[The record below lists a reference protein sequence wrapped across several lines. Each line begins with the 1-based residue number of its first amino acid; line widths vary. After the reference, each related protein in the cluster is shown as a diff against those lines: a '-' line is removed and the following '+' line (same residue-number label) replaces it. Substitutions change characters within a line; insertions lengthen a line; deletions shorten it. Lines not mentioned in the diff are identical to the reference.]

1 MCVDGI
7 LPRVMIYGFC
17 LVSIASGAS
26 SVVAQN
32 IKATLGGKVLDP
44 HGMLIPGVVL
54 RIRDLE
60 RGHIRQ
66 VTSND
71 KGMFLQ
77 PGLEPGAYKIEATQ
91 AGFARYESG
100 VLPLKVGDFLNV
112 EVHLSTAGVASTV
125 EVIGQASTVSAD
137 HPNQFKSFNSDEMN
151 DLPVFAGGQGR
162 NFYAQ
167 ALTTAGVALSTL
179 AHRPFAVSGQRPRNN
194 NYLIDSA
201 EMNDANSGFIA
212 GRAETEQ
219 LISQEAVQS
228 FQIITHNFKAEY
240 GRNSGSI
247 VNLVSKSG
255 SNQLWG
261 SVYEYHNNSALSAR
275 NPFETPAT
283 KASQRSNLAGF
294 TAGGPIRSNAIHV
307 FGNYEFFRTRGDVLR
322 NYQSLTE
329 DERARA
335 VPAVRPL
342 VALYPI
348 SPSGSRI
355 VTRGVPS
362 TGDQNTYLIRG
373 DIASTKRQTLMI
385 RTNYTDSQRDID
397 GIGNTVSSHVNI
409 HNQTRSAAVH
419 HSFSAGPTGLNELRF
434 NYTRQT
440 EEDDFL
446 DPVFLGDPR
455 INGEVGFVIVPGLSL
470 AGPLGFLGRANI
482 QNTYRASDDLTLVR
496 GRHVLKF
503 GTSASR
509 VQVNGGTV
517 NNGFRGTLFFPNR
530 RKRPEA

>member
-1 MCVDGI
+1 MRADGV
-7 LPRVMIYGFC
+7 LRRLIYGFF
-17 LVSIASGAS
+17 LVSIASSGS
-26 SVVAQN
+26 SLIAQN

-44 HGMLIPGVVL
+44 HGKVIPGVVL
-54 RIRDLE
+54 TIRDLE
-60 RGHIRQ
+60 RGPVRQ

-91 AGFARYESG
+91 AGFVRYEG
-100 VLPLKVGDFLNV
+100 AVLPLKVGDVLNV

-125 EVIGQASTVSAD
+125 EVLGYSSTVSAD
-137 HPNQFKSFNSDEMN
+137 QPQQFKSFNSDEMN

-167 ALTTAGVALSTL
+167 ALTTPGVALSTL

-255 SNQLWG
+255 SNQLRG

-283 KASQRSNLAGF
+283 KTSQRSNLA
-294 TAGGPIRSNAIHV
+294 ASPRGGRS
-307 FGNYEFFRTRGDVLR
+307 GRTQSTCSGITSSSGHAVLR
-322 NYQSLTE
+322 C
-329 DERARA
+329 
-335 VPAVRPL
+335 
-342 VALYPI
+342 
-348 SPSGSRI
+348 
-355 VTRGVPS
+355 VT
-362 TGDQNTYLIRG
+362 IR
-373 DIASTKRQTLMI
+373 R
-385 RTNYTDSQRDID
+385 
-397 GIGNTVSSHVNI
+397 
-409 HNQTRSAAVH
+409 
-419 HSFSAGPTGLNELRF
+419 
-434 NYTRQT
+434 
-440 EEDDFL
+440 
-446 DPVFLGDPR
+446 
-455 INGEVGFVIVPGLSL
+455 
-470 AGPLGFLGRANI
+470 
-482 QNTYRASDDLTLVR
+482 
-496 GRHVLKF
+496 
-503 GTSASR
+503 
-509 VQVNGGTV
+509 
-517 NNGFRGTLFFPNR
+517 
-530 RKRPEA
+530 